1 MVCLILDLANLICL
15 DEAETHQ
22 LSGCWEDFTTMRTD
36 AALQNSN
43 NEEGQP
49 ELGRRGFLKLA
60 VGGLGALALAPTLLE
75 AAIRRDRYLLFYN
88 PNTGESI
95 RQVYWTPRDGYI
107 REAIGEVSWGL
118 RDHHNDQVKLFD
130 TNVLDQ
136 LYALQV
142 QISPGRPVHVISGY
156 RSQSTNSMLREHSRR
171 VARNSYHIQAMAL
184 DIRLPDGRVS
194 DLYHA
199 ARSLGAGGVGYYPRS
214 NFVHVDS
221 GPVRYWS

>member
-1 MVCLILDLANLICL
+1 M
-15 DEAETHQ
+15 
-22 LSGCWEDFTTMRTD
+22 
-36 AALQNSN
+36 
-43 NEEGQP
+43 
-49 ELGRRGFLKLA
+49 
-60 VGGLGALALAPTLLE
+60 
-75 AAIRRDRYLLFYN
+75 
-88 PNTGESI
+88 
-95 RQVYWTPRDGYI
+95 
-107 REAIGEVSWGL
+107 

-156 RSQSTNSMLREHSRR
+156 RSPSTNSMLREHSRR

-194 DLYHA
+194 DLYQA
-199 ARSLGAGGVGYYPRS
+199 ARSLGAGGVGYYPYS
-214 NFVHVDS
+214 NFVHVDC

>member
-1 MVCLILDLANLICL
+1 
-15 DEAETHQ
+15 
-22 LSGCWEDFTTMRTD
+22 MRTD

-107 REAIGEVSWGL
+107 REAISEVSWGL

-194 DLYHA
+194 DLYQA

>member
-1 MVCLILDLANLICL
+1 
-15 DEAETHQ
+15 
-22 LSGCWEDFTTMRTD
+22 MRTD
-36 AALQNSN
+36 VMLQPNGN
-43 NEEGQP
+43 NDENQP
-49 ELGRRGFLKLA
+49 ALGRRGFLKLA

-75 AAIRRDRYLLFYN
+75 AAIQRDRYLSFYN

-107 REAIGEVSWGL
+107 RESINEVSWGL

-136 LYALQV
+136 LYALQL
-142 QISPGRPVHVISGY
+142 QLGPGRPLHIISGY
-156 RSQSTNSMLREHSRR
+156 RSSDTNRRLREQSRR

-184 DIRLPDGRVS
+184 DIRLPDGQIS
-194 DLYHA
+194 DLYRA

-214 NFVHVDS
+214 NFIHVDS